1 MKQFRFLDWRVYKDA
16 QKLFSLL
23 LKIVEKLP
31 KEHRYD
37 LGSQLLRSGSSV
49 ILNIAEGSGKQSEKE
64 LNRFIEI
71 ALGSLYETL
80 ANIDILKSNNFMSEK
95 EFLATQEMIT
105 DICNQLG
112 GFKKKLNL

>member
-1 MKQFRFLDWRVYKDA
+1 MKQFRFLDWKVYKDS
-16 QKLFSLL
+16 QELFSLL
-23 LKIVEKLP
+23 LQIVKSLP
-31 KEHRYD
+31 KEYRYE

-64 LNRFIEI
+64 LNRFIET

-80 ANIDILKSNNFMSEK
+80 ANIDTLKSNNLIEEKVFMTLK
-95 EFLATQEMIT
+95 DKIA

-112 GFKKKLNL
+112 GFKKKLDL